1 MTHIINV
8 MCGGGK
14 PPTSKRADFIIL
26 PCDGQ
31 AFRLLIFLGALV
43 EQGEHVDFFTVE
55 KNAG

>member
-1 MTHIINV
+1 MTHVINV

-31 AFRLLIFLGALV
+31 AFLLLFFLGTLI
-43 EQGEHVDFFTVE
+43 EQGEHIDLFAVE
-55 KNAG
+55 